1 MIRNFISFLIF
12 GFVWLF
18 LFSIPVGHGRVLFD
32 VGHYYFV
39 DTKPV
44 RWLIEKFNI
53 GVKTSQSKASETVKE
68 TVDHVVDYMKQPLD
82 SENSAKETE
91 NSNQDR

>member
-44 RWLIEKFNI
+44 RWMIEKFNI
-53 GVKTSQSKASETVKE
+53 GVKTSQSKASEAVKE
-68 TVDHVVDYMKQPLD
+68 TVDQVSDYMKQPLD
-82 SENSAKETE
+82 SETSPKETE
-91 NSNQDR
+91 SSNQER